1 MSKDPEDT
9 GAATT
14 DGAAAGGAAAGGAAA
29 GAVLETAEMGTHP
42 LDAVKARRPA
52 RTTAT
57 RQKLFDASMALIGE
71 RGAANVTVDE
81 IAAAAGVSKGTVYYN
96 FGSKSELIAQL
107 LRHGVDI
114 LKARLLGA
122 ADAGKHRSGR
132 PRKANKTGGAEAGR
146 SVSPVGDPSVSAG
159 DPLVAME
166 AMIGQAMDFM
176 AEYPSFARL
185 WVSENWR
192 IPSEWQGTFAVLRG
206 ELLEVVGQAVDNV
219 AKTYPVD
226 ESVPRGSLETAIF
239 GACFVVGLDRQ
250 TYNPERTR
258 DQSVAAIMA
267 IMRGYVLK
275 DAPPRG

>member
-1 MSKDPEDT
+1 MSVAD
-9 GAATT
+9 
-14 DGAAAGGAAAGGAAA
+14 
-29 GAVLETAEMGTHP
+29 LEPAKK
-42 LDAVKARRPA
+42 LRPA

-57 RQKLFDASMALIGE
+57 RQRLFDASMELIGE
-71 RGAANVTVDE
+71 RGAAGVTVDE

-96 FGSKSELIAQL
+96 FGSKSDLIAQL

-114 LKARLLGA
+114 LKARLQA
-122 ADAGKHRSGR
+122 APDDG
-132 PRKANKTGGAEAGR
+132 TGQD
-146 SVSPVGDPSVSAG
+146 S
-159 DPLVAME
+159 LLAME

-192 IPSEWQGTFAVLRG
+192 TPSEWQGTFTLLRA
-206 ELLEVVGQAVDNV
+206 ELLAVIGEAVENV
-219 AKTYPVD
+219 AKAYPVD
-226 ESVPRGSLETAIF
+226 PSVSRGSLETAIF

-267 IMRGYVLK
+267 IMRGYVIQQP
-275 DAPPRG
+275 APQG

>member
-1 MSKDPEDT
+1 MAEAASADRAASGVAQESAGT
-9 GAATT
+9 GTDSLEAAK
-14 DGAAAGGAAAGGAAA
+14 G
-29 GAVLETAEMGTHP
+29 
-42 LDAVKARRPA
+42 RRPA

-122 ADAGKHRSGR
+122 ADAGGPRSGR
-132 PRKANKTGGAEAGR
+132 PRKADKAGGAGAG
-146 SVSPVGDPSVSAG
+146 SAAPPAG

-219 AKTYPVD
+219 AKAYPVD

>member
-9 GAATT
+9 GAALA
-14 DGAAAGGAAAGGAAA
+14 DGASA

-42 LDAVKARRPA
+42 LDVAKARRPA

-122 ADAGKHRSGR
+122 ADAGSPRSGR
-132 PRKANKTGGAEAGR
+132 PRKAGKTGGAEAGS
-146 SVSPVGDPSVSAG
+146 SVAPAGDPSVSAG

-219 AKTYPVD
+219 AKAYPVD

-275 DAPPRG
+275 DAHARG

>member
-1 MSKDPEDT
+1 ME
-9 GAATT
+9 
-14 DGAAAGGAAAGGAAA
+14 
-29 GAVLETAEMGTHP
+29 
-42 LDAVKARRPA
+42 
-52 RTTAT
+52 
-57 RQKLFDASMALIGE
+57 LIGE
-71 RGAANVTVDE
+71 RGAAGVTVDE
-81 IAAAAGVSKGTVYYN
+81 IAAASGVSKGTVYYN

-114 LKARLLGA
+114 LKARQEGPAPAVPAGA
-122 ADAGKHRSGR
+122 QDPGTAGTQDPAGMQDPDTSG
-132 PRKANKTGGAEAGR
+132 TQ
-146 SVSPVGDPSVSAG
+146 
-159 DPLVAME
+159 DPLLAME
-166 AMIGQAMDFM
+166 WMIGAAMDFM
-176 AEYPSFARL
+176 SDYPSFARL

-206 ELLEVVGQAVDNV
+206 ELLAVIGAAVENV

-226 ESVPRGSLETAIF
+226 ATVSRGSLETAIF

-275 DAPPRG
+275 APAPAG

>member
-1 MSKDPEDT
+1 MTRDTADPEP
-9 GAATT
+9 AKK
-14 DGAAAGGAAAGGAAA
+14 
-29 GAVLETAEMGTHP
+29 L
-42 LDAVKARRPA
+42 RPA

-57 RQKLFDASMALIGE
+57 RQKLFDASMELIGE
-71 RGAANVTVDE
+71 RGAAGVTVDE

-96 FGSKSELIAQL
+96 FGSKSDLIAQL

-114 LKARLLGA
+114 LKGRLLGA
-122 ADAGKHRSGR
+122 PD
-132 PRKANKTGGAEAGR
+132 EAGTAAPA
-146 SVSPVGDPSVSAG
+146 V
-159 DPLVAME
+159 DPLLAME

-192 IPSEWQGTFAVLRG
+192 TPSEWQGTFTLLRA
-206 ELLEVVGQAVDNV
+206 ELLEVIGEAV
-219 AKTYPVD
+219 AKVARVYPVD
-226 ESVPRGSLETAIF
+226 PSVSRGSLETAIF

-267 IMRGYVLK
+267 IMRGYVLR